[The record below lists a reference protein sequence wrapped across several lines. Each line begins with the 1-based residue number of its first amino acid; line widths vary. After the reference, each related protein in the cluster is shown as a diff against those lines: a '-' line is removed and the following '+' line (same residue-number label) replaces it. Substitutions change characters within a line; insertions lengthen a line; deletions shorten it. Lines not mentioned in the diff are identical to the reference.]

1 MCYFQLLYLMPNIFY
16 KSVLV
21 EEQVSLEVYF
31 EAEKSFPCF
40 WTLMKL
46 KTQRKYVISWI
57 LRMNFG
63 WFFLNIFRWTDKDD
77 ITIQFF
83 ASLLYK
89 TKRFYVALG
98 LFCNRSQMT
107 SKCGQCISDTLRCT
121 LCVTFF
127 VLNPLTPKF
136 SLVILVTVCH
146 TVFVM
151 LVWRIWYWINL

>member
-57 LRMNFG
+57 LCMNFG
-63 WFFLNIFRWTDKDD
+63 WFFLNIFRWTDTDD

-107 SKCGQCISDTLRCT
+107 SKCGRSAS
-121 LCVTFF
+121 VTHLAAPCMSPFLF
-127 VLNPLTPKF
+127 LTP
-136 SLVILVTVCH
+136 
-146 TVFVM
+146 
-151 LVWRIWYWINL
+151 